1 MLLLLI
7 QKLIIYM
14 VVCKILMGTRFQ
26 IATVAGVGLVYSSKT
41 HVTTSLRSCSEF
53 LALFLG
59 LHSDLTNAGNLGRR
73 RFRIFKGTA
82 TFLAISGEHWRSLAA
97 FHATIRFQSSTKR
110 VGERDLRRFPGAA
123 RTKNRLRRD
132 LHGRRREA
140 RSEANKELAR
150 AGSTAGVVAAV
161 GAMGSISV
169 HIAYFLS
176 AVCVLGHGRTVQD

>member
-73 RFRIFKGTA
+73 KGRE
-82 TFLAISGEHWRSLAA
+82 L
-97 FHATIRFQSSTKR
+97 
-110 VGERDLRRFPGAA
+110 ER
-123 RTKNRLRRD
+123 
-132 LHGRRREA
+132 E
-140 RSEANKELAR
+140 
-150 AGSTAGVVAAV
+150 
-161 GAMGSISV
+161 I
-169 HIAYFLS
+169 
-176 AVCVLGHGRTVQD
+176 